1 MKSTQVLRAHLRT
14 VGAETAQD
22 SENRWCPGRVRRPAK
37 AAARERSL
45 HGGGRREG
53 PPRAVPR
60 AATHGFHR
68 MCPLGDCESLPG
80 ELTQGV
86 LRRAAS
92 DRGAGSPNAEICA
105 CDSTNACLRPEVPD
119 LHQAK
124 PNRDH
129 LPPAPCD
136 CPPSPPEPRPHAS
149 ELACLPPESRPSSV
163 LHISARANFRRCK
176 FSELGSVLTN
186 LSWSA

>member
-22 SENRWCPGRVRRPAK
+22 SENRCCPGRVRRPAK

-80 ELTQGV
+80 ELTRGV

-92 DRGAGSPNAEICA
+92 DRGAGSPSAEICA
-105 CDSTNACLRPEVPD
+105 CDSVLMRVFARKSQTYT
-119 LHQAK
+119 K
-124 PNRDH
+124 PNQTEITFLL
-129 LPPAPCD
+129 LPVTVPRPLPSPD
-136 CPPSPPEPRPHAS
+136 PMPPS
-149 ELACLPPESRPSSV
+149 
-163 LHISARANFRRCK
+163 
-176 FSELGSVLTN
+176 
-186 LSWSA
+186 